1 VGVGE
6 VDSQPSRYETPEE
19 AACADIPP
27 QFATVVGARISGETA
42 TVWLLTNDQPP
53 FEPYE
58 VHCERD
64 AAGWGV
70 DSGYGGFGRD
80 VPAVVLERARAL
92 GWAW

>member
-1 VGVGE
+1 
-6 VDSQPSRYETPEE
+6 
-19 AACADIPP
+19 
-27 QFATVVGARISGETA
+27 
-42 TVWLLTNDQPP
+42 VWLLTNDQPP